1 MRRILLLLIG
11 IVAAGNMIYAGG
23 LVTNSNQSTAWTR
36 MLARDASIGIDA
48 VYYNPAALVKLKDGF
63 HISISSQTIVQKQTI
78 ISSFPYLN
86 NATYEGDVFAPIFP
100 SVYMAWK
107 KGKIAVSL
115 GFNPVG
121 GGGGAT
127 FDRGLPSMEVPI
139 AGAAAGFAQMGVSGY
154 SADMQFEGTS
164 VYWGLQL
171 GVSYAITDNISVFA
185 GARYNM
191 AKNTYK
197 GHLKDIKFNTANG
210 SVRADDF
217 MNGVANQA
225 VQGAATAQGAGDMM
239 QPLIDNGLGGFTI
252 NEAVS
257 NGFLTAEQ
265 AAMMI
270 GGLVQFGVPAGQAG
284 NMSLGVS
291 QQTFYGAAAQ
301 LTAQAGQL
309 QAGAYL
315 MQDQE
320 ADVEQTGSGI
330 TPILGANFS
339 FMEDKLNFGVKYEF
353 KTKMD
358 LTNKTAKDFITG
370 INPADG
376 SDITM
381 FPDGATIN
389 ADIPAFLS
397 IGARWQF
404 IEPITLQ
411 VGYHNYFD
419 KGAGWA
425 KDDNGNELIDKNF
438 TEYALGL
445 EWAVSPKFMLSGGY
459 LLANTGV
466 NENYQSDLS
475 YSLTT
480 NTFGYGFAWNIS
492 KTFTLQAGGYYT
504 VYTDQTVAKS
514 NSGINYNET
523 YDKYTYGLSLGLD
536 ISLGGAKE

>member
-11 IVAAGNMIYAGG
+11 IVVSGNMIYAGG

-86 NATYEGDVFAPIFP
+86 NATYEGDVFAPVFP

-107 KGKIAVSL
+107 KGKIAISL

-127 FDRGLPSMEVPI
+127 FDRGLPSMEIPI

-225 VQGAATAQGAGDMM
+225 LQGAATAQGAGDLM
-239 QPLIDNGLGGFTI
+239 QPLIDNNLGNVSI
-252 NEAVS
+252 NDATAA
-257 NGFLTAEQ
+257 GYLTPEQ
-265 AAMMI
+265 SAMLI

-284 NMSLGVS
+284 LMTLGAG

-301 LTAQAGQL
+301 LTGQASQL

-370 INPADG
+370 INPDG
-376 SDITM
+376 TDITM

-397 IGARWQF
+397 VGARWQF
-404 IEPITLQ
+404 VEPLTLQ

-425 KDDNGNELIDKNF
+425 TDENGVELINNNF
-438 TEYALGL
+438 TEYAVGL
-445 EWAVSPKFMLSGGY
+445 EWAVSQKFLVSGGY

-492 KTFTLQAGGYYT
+492 NTFTLQAGGYYT
-504 VYTDQTVAKS
+504 VYTDQTVPKS
-514 NSGINYNET
+514 YSGINYNET
-523 YDKYTYGLSLGLD
+523 YDKFTYGLSLGLD
-536 ISLGGAKE
+536 ISLGGGKE

>member
-1 MRRILLLLIG
+1 
-11 IVAAGNMIYAGG
+11 
-23 LVTNSNQSTAWTR
+23 
-36 MLARDASIGIDA
+36 
-48 VYYNPAALVKLKDGF
+48 
-63 HISISSQTIVQKQTI
+63 
-78 ISSFPYLN
+78 
-86 NATYEGDVFAPIFP
+86 
-100 SVYMAWK
+100 
-107 KGKIAVSL
+107 
-115 GFNPVG
+115 
-121 GGGGAT
+121 
-127 FDRGLPSMEVPI
+127 MEIPI
-139 AGAAAGFAQMGVSGY
+139 AATAANFGAGY
-154 SADMQFEGTS
+154 SANMQFEGTS

-197 GHLKDIKFNTANG
+197 GHLKDISFVTAG
-210 SVRADDF
+210 GTVRADAY
-217 MNGVANQA
+217 MGEL
-225 VQGAATAQGAGDMM
+225 AATAKGAGDLME
-239 QPLIDNGLGGFTI
+239 PLIQNGLGDVSI
-252 NEAVS
+252 NDAIAA
-257 NGFLTAEQ
+257 GYLTPEQ

-270 GGLVQFGVPAGQAG
+270 GGLVQFGVPADQAG
-284 NMSLGVS
+284 YYTLGQS
-291 QQTFYGAAAQ
+291 QQTFYGAYAQ
-301 LTAQAGQL
+301 LSV
-309 QAGAYL
+309 GAYL
-315 MQDQE
+315 MKDQE

-381 FPDGATIN
+381 FPDGEKIN

-404 IEPITLQ
+404 IEPLTLQ
-411 VGYHNYFD
+411 LGYHNYFD

-438 TEYALGL
+438 TEYAIGL

-514 NSGINYNET
+514 YSGINYNET
-523 YDKYTYGLSLGLD
+523 YDKFTYGLSLGLD

>member
-11 IVAAGNMIYAGG
+11 IVVSGNMIYAGG

-86 NATYEGDVFAPIFP
+86 NATYEGDVFAPVFP

-107 KGKIAVSL
+107 KGKIAISL

-127 FDRGLPSMEVPI
+127 FDRGLPSMEIPI
-139 AGAAAGFAQMGVSGY
+139 AGAAAGFAQMGVRGY

-239 QPLIDNGLGGFTI
+239 QPLIDNGLAGVSI
-252 NEAVS
+252 NDATAL
-257 NGFLTAEQ
+257 GYLTPEQ

-270 GGLVQFGVPAGQAG
+270 GGLVQFGVPANQAG
-284 NMSLGVS
+284 SYSLGQS

-404 IEPITLQ
+404 IEPLTLQ

-425 KDDNGNELIDKNF
+425 KDDMGNELIDKNF

-445 EWAVSPKFMLSGGY
+445 EWAVSPKFLVSGGY

-523 YDKYTYGLSLGLD
+523 YDKFTYGLSLGLD

>member
-11 IVAAGNMIYAGG
+11 IVVSGNMIYAGG
-23 LVTNSNQSTAWTR
+23 LVTNSNQSTAWSR
-36 MLARDASIGIDA
+36 MLARDASVNIDA

-63 HISISSQTIVQKQTI
+63 HISLSSQTIVQRQTI
-78 ISSFPYLN
+78 ISSFPFLN

-107 KGKIAVSL
+107 KGKVAVSL

-127 FDRGLPSMEVPI
+127 FERGVPLMEIPI
-139 AGAAAGFAQMGVSGY
+139 AAAAAGFAQMGVSGY
-154 SADMQFEGTS
+154 SANMQFEGTS

-191 AKNTYK
+191 AKNTYQ
-197 GHLKDIKFNTANG
+197 GYLKDISFNTTAG
-210 SVRADDF
+210 TVRADDF
-217 MNGVANQA
+217 MNGVGNQA
-225 VQGAATAQGAGDMM
+225 LQGAQTAQGAGDMM
-239 QPLIDNGLGGFTI
+239 QPLIDNGLADFTI
-252 NEAVS
+252 NDATAM
-257 NGFLTAEQ
+257 GFLTPEQ

-270 GGLVQFGVPAGQAG
+270 GGLVQFGVPQDQAG
-284 NMSLGVS
+284 NMTLGVS
-291 QQTFYGAAAQ
+291 QQTFYGAATELTGQAQ
-301 LTAQAGQL
+301 QL
-309 QAGAYL
+309 FAGAYL

-320 ADVEQTGSGI
+320 ADVVQTGSGI
-330 TPILGANFS
+330 TPILGANLS
-339 FMEDKLNFGVKYEF
+339 FMEDRLNFGIKYEF

-358 LTNKTAKDFITG
+358 LTNKTTKDFITG

-381 FPDGATIN
+381 FPDGAVIN

-397 IGARWQF
+397 VGARYQI
-404 IEPITLQ
+404 IEPVTIQL
-411 VGYHNYFD
+411 GYHNYFD

-425 KDDNGNELIDKNF
+425 KDENGNDLIDGNF
-438 TEYALGL
+438 TEYAIGL
-445 EWAVSPKFMLSGGY
+445 EWAVTPKFMLSGGY
-459 LLANTGV
+459 LYANTGV

-475 YSLTT
+475 FSLTT
-480 NTFGYGFAWNIS
+480 NTFGYGFAWHIS
-492 KTFTLQAGGYYT
+492 NMFTLQAGGYFT
-504 VYTDQTVAKS
+504 AYTDQTIPQS
-514 NSGINYNET
+514 YSGINYTQT

-536 ISLGGAKE
+536 IAIGGGKE

>member
-11 IVAAGNMIYAGG
+11 IVVSGNMIYAGG

-86 NATYEGDVFAPIFP
+86 NATYEGDVFAPVFP

-107 KGKIAVSL
+107 KGKIAISL

-127 FDRGLPSMEVPI
+127 FDRGLPSMEIPI

-225 VQGAATAQGAGDMM
+225 LQGAATAQGAGDLM
-239 QPLIDNGLGGFTI
+239 QPLIDNNLGNVSI
-252 NEAVS
+252 NDATAA
-257 NGFLTAEQ
+257 GYLTPEQ
-265 AAMMI
+265 SAMLI

-284 NMSLGVS
+284 LMTLGAG

-301 LTAQAGQL
+301 LTGQASQL

-370 INPADG
+370 INPDG
-376 SDITM
+376 TDITM

-397 IGARWQF
+397 VGARWQF
-404 IEPITLQ
+404 VEPLTLQ
-411 VGYHNYFD
+411 V
-419 KGAGWA
+419 
-425 KDDNGNELIDKNF
+425 
-438 TEYALGL
+438 
-445 EWAVSPKFMLSGGY
+445 
-459 LLANTGV
+459 
-466 NENYQSDLS
+466 
-475 YSLTT
+475 
-480 NTFGYGFAWNIS
+480 
-492 KTFTLQAGGYYT
+492 
-504 VYTDQTVAKS
+504 
-514 NSGINYNET
+514 
-523 YDKYTYGLSLGLD
+523 
-536 ISLGGAKE
+536 

>member
-11 IVAAGNMIYAGG
+11 IVVSGNMIYAGG

-78 ISSFPYLN
+78 ISAFPFLN
-86 NATYEGDVFAPIFP
+86 NATYEGDVFAPVFP

-127 FDRGLPSMEVPI
+127 FDRGLPSMEIPI

-239 QPLIDNGLGGFTI
+239 QPLIDNGLAGVSI
-252 NEAVS
+252 NDATAA
-257 NGFLTAEQ
+257 GYLTPEQ

-270 GGLVQFGVPAGQAG
+270 GGLVQFGVPQDQAG
-284 NMSLGVS
+284 YMSLGAS

-370 INPADG
+370 INPTDG

-404 IEPITLQ
+404 IEPLTIQL
-411 VGYHNYFD
+411 GYHNYFD

-438 TEYALGL
+438 TEYAIGL

-492 KTFTLQAGGYYT
+492 KTFTLQAGGYFT
-504 VYTDQTVAKS
+504 AYTDQTVAKS

>member
-11 IVAAGNMIYAGG
+11 IVVSGNMIYAGG

-78 ISSFPYLN
+78 ISAFPYLN
-86 NATYEGDVFAPIFP
+86 DATYEGDVFAPVFP

-127 FDRGLPSMEVPI
+127 FDRGLPSMEIPI

-154 SADMQFEGTS
+154 SANMQFEGTS

-225 VQGAATAQGAGDMM
+225 IEGATLAQGAGDMM

-252 NEAVS
+252 NEAVA
-257 NGFLTAEQ
+257 NNFLTPEQ

-284 NMSLGVS
+284 NMSLGAS

-301 LTAQAGQL
+301 LTAQASQL

-370 INPADG
+370 INPTDG

-404 IEPITLQ
+404 IEPLTLQ

-445 EWAVSPKFMLSGGY
+445 EWAVSPKFLVSGGY

-523 YDKYTYGLSLGLD
+523 YDKFTYGLSLGLD
-536 ISLGGAKE
+536 ISLGGGKE